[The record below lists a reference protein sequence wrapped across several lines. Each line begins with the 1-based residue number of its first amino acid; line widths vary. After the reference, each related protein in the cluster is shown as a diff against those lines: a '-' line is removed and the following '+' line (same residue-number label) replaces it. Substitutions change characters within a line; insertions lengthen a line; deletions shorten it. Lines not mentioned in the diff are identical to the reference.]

1 MKGSPA
7 TLGAIQGTAGHGSAL
22 KKLAESPAKLRPS
35 YVGGVMVSDNEADLA
50 ESTNEAIYAGKTEGK
65 IQDVDRKGQSEIKH
79 IKKTNPNLNR
89 LDKDMIEDAQ
99 KWSNENRDEEQKS
112 FDLNK
117 KKQKELKKKKAPPTT
132 MRDSKKTKY

>member
-7 TLGAIQGTAGHGSAL
+7 KLGAIQGTAGHGSAL

-79 IKKTNPNLNR
+79 IKKTNP
-89 LDKDMIEDAQ
+89 
-99 KWSNENRDEEQKS
+99 
-112 FDLNK
+112 DLNK
-117 KKQKELKKKKAPPTT
+117 KKQKELKKKKASPTT
-132 MRDSKKTKY
+132 MRDGKKTKY